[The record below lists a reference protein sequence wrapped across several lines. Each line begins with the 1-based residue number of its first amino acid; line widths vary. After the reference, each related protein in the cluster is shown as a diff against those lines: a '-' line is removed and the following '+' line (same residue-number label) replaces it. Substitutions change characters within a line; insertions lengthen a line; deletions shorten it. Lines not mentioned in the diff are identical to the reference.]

1 MKELLEFIIENL
13 LGKKDFSIE
22 ESTDERGFIN
32 LTVLLDSK
40 DIGLIIGK
48 NGKTIKAVRSLL
60 RVNATLNKKVFSL
73 NVQEKE
79 AKS

>member
-1 MKELLEFIIENL
+1 MRELLEFIIENL

-22 ESTDERGFIN
+22 EATDERGFIN
-32 LTVLLDSK
+32 LTVLLDPK